1 MRRHYTIRTDMSLF
15 PDAAGGPAAPLLHNG
30 CAIYTGT
37 CSWADP
43 SFVSEFYPE
52 PVRAKPRARLRYYAS
67 VFPTVEVD
75 ASYHALQPPDRAV
88 QWAETVPAPFAFN
101 VKAFAWL
108 TWHDS
113 SPGRLPREIF
123 VLLPK
128 PLQAI
133 KSLSPMRL
141 PEEILTAVWDY
152 FAAFLDALR
161 LRERLGYVLFQFP
174 KGQGYTPEL
183 FNYLDAWALY
193 LENWPVAIEVR
204 HRDWFEGKARGML
217 LGYLREHGFA
227 HTIADLASVRY
238 LPTPVVE
245 TTTDWSLVRFHG
257 RNPAL
262 AEKGVSTAQAYD
274 YLYTPEELR
283 PWVET
288 TERLASDVRRLY
300 LMFNNHFR
308 GKSAQN
314 AREIQV
320 MLGERLRPPDGDAR
334 RATSSEPLQPDA
346 DITAGD

>member
-1 MRRHYTIRTDMSLF
+1 MSLF
-15 PDAAGGPAAPLLHNG
+15 PDAAGVPAAPLLHNNCG
-30 CAIYTGT
+30 IYTGT

-52 PVRAKPRARLRYYAS
+52 AVRAKPRPRLRYYAS

-75 ASYHALQPPDRAV
+75 ASYHALQPADRAV
-88 QWAETVPAPFAFN
+88 QWAETVPAPFVFN
-101 VKAFAWL
+101 IKAFAWL

-113 SPGRLPREIF
+113 IPARLPREVF

-133 KSLSPMRL
+133 KSLSPVRL
-141 PEEILTAVWDY
+141 PEEIITAVWDY
-152 FAAFLDALR
+152 FAAFVDALR

-183 FNYLDAWALY
+183 FNYLDTWALH
-193 LENWPVAIEVR
+193 LENWPVAVEVR
-204 HRDWFEGKARGML
+204 HRDWFDGKARGML

-227 HTIADLASVRY
+227 HVIADLAQVRY
-238 LPTPVVE
+238 LPSPVVE
-245 TTTDWSLVRFHG
+245 TTTDWSLIRFHG
-257 RNPAL
+257 RNPVL

-283 PWVET
+283 PWAET
-288 TERLASDVRRLY
+288 TERLAGDVRRLY

-314 AREIQV
+314 AREIQL
-320 MLGERLRPPDGDAR
+320 MLAERLRPAGGEAR
-334 RATSSEPLQPDA
+334 PAVNPESPRPDA
-346 DITAGD
+346 DLTAGD

>member
-1 MRRHYTIRTDMSLF
+1 MSLF
-15 PDAAGGPAAPLLHNG
+15 PDAAGEAAAPLLHNAS
-30 CAIYTGT
+30 AIYTGT

-43 SFVSEFYPE
+43 SFAAEFYPE
-52 PVRAKPRARLRYYAS
+52 AVRAKPRARLQYYAT

-75 ASYHALQPPDRAV
+75 ATFHALQPVERAV
-88 QWAETVPAPFAFN
+88 QWAETVSPPFVFN

-113 SPGRLPREIF
+113 APTRLPREIF
-123 VLLPK
+123 PLLPK
-128 PLQAI
+128 PLQAL
-133 KSLSPMRL
+133 KTLSPMRL

-152 FAAFLDALR
+152 FAAFVDALR
-161 LRERLGYVLFQFP
+161 LRERLGYLLFQFP
-174 KGQGYTPEL
+174 KGQGFTQEL

-204 HRDWFEGKARGML
+204 HRDWFEGKARGTL

-227 HTIADLASVRY
+227 HVIADLAPVKY
-238 LPTPVVE
+238 LPSPLLE

-262 AEKGVSTAQAYD
+262 AEKGVTTAQAYD
-274 YLYTPEELR
+274 YLYSTEELR
-283 PWVET
+283 PWAET
-288 TERLASDVRRLY
+288 AERLARDVRRVY

-314 AREIQV
+314 AREIQS
-320 MLGERLRPPDGDAR
+320 LLAERLHKPDGES
-334 RATSSEPLQPDA
+334 RAPATPEAQPDLTVS
-346 DITAGD
+346 D

>member
-1 MRRHYTIRTDMSLF
+1 MGLF
-15 PDAAGGPAAPLLHNG
+15 PDAAGAPAAPLQRNA
-30 CAIYTGT
+30 CKIYTGT

-43 SFVSEFYPE
+43 GFASEFYPE
-52 PVRAKPRARLRYYAS
+52 AVRAKPRARLRYYAS
-67 VFPTVEVD
+67 IFPTVEVD
-75 ASYHALQPPDRAV
+75 ASYHALQPAERAL
-88 QWAETVPAPFAFN
+88 QWAETVPPPFMFN

-113 SPGRLPREIF
+113 DPARLPREIF

-128 PLQAI
+128 PLQVT

-141 PEEILTAVWDY
+141 PEEILTATWDY
-152 FAAFLDALR
+152 FAAFVDALR

-174 KGQGYTPEL
+174 KGQAYTPEL
-183 FNYLDAWALY
+183 FNYLDVWALY

-204 HRDWFEGKARGML
+204 HREWLEGKARGML

-227 HTIADLASVRY
+227 HVITDLAPVKY
-238 LPTPVVE
+238 LPPPLVE
-245 TTTDWSLVRFHG
+245 TTADWSLVRFHG

-274 YLYTPEELR
+274 YLYSHEELG
-283 PWVET
+283 PWTET
-288 TERLASDVRRLY
+288 AERLAGDVRRLY

-314 AREIQV
+314 AREIQL
-320 MLGERLRPPDGDAR
+320 MLAERLPRTAGESRPAAAPEAR
-334 RATSSEPLQPDA
+334 PDA
-346 DITAGD
+346 DLTVSND